1 MDVVWAGEVA
11 EASSRDTGGY
21 WQLALILAAIGLLGL
36 ISRWRKANAP
46 VVETAKEIRS
56 RDTNPNRYRD
66 AADRAIVELL
76 ETSRT
81 LNAEVDTKIRVLNRL
96 VREAEEQSARLEHLV
111 ALAEKRETVPG
122 AVAADHEDTVF
133 IPPEAAAAPSR
144 PEAQSEGKPAF
155 MSDLHE
161 RVYMLHRDGKNT
173 QEIAKATNLSTTEVG
188 FIVRILFPEERGGG
202 GE

>member
-1 MDVVWAGEVA
+1 MDFAWAGEVA

-46 VVETAKEIRS
+46 VVETAREIRS
-56 RDTNPNRYRD
+56 RDENPNRYRD

-96 VREAEEQSARLEHLV
+96 VREAEEQSARLERLV
-111 ALAEKRETVPG
+111 AVAEKREAASGP
-122 AVAADHEDTVF
+122 VAAEHEDTVF
-133 IPPEAAAAPSR
+133 IPPEPRPPAPAGDAADA
-144 PEAQSEGKPAF
+144 KPTF

-161 RVYMLHRDGKNT
+161 RVYMLHRDGKNV

-188 FIVRILFPEERGGG
+188 FIVHNLFPQERGGG
-202 GE
+202 D

>member
-1 MDVVWAGEVA
+1 MEIVLAAEVA

-81 LNAEVDTKIRVLNRL
+81 LHAEVDTKIRVLNRL
-96 VREAEEQSARLEHLV
+96 VREAEEQSARLERLV
-111 ALAEKRETVPG
+111 ALAEKRESVPG
-122 AVAADHEDTVF
+122 MVAAEHEDTVV
-133 IPPEAAAAPSR
+133 IPPQPVAAPAR
-144 PEAQSEGKPAF
+144 PDGAAGGKPAF
-155 MSDLHE
+155 LSELHE
-161 RVYMLHRDGKNT
+161 RVYMLNRDGKHV

-188 FIVRILFPEERGGG
+188 FIVRNLPGERGGG
-202 GE
+202 EK